1 MTIAKTV
8 ETHLIDRGISY
19 DVITHSS
26 TGSSSET
33 AQSAHVSGDRI
44 AKGVVVKDSGGYL
57 LAVVPGEHYLDVKSL
72 GEQLS
77 RDLQMADESELG
89 NLFTDCE
96 EGAVPALGIAYGLT
110 TLVDESLLRQPE
122 LYFEAGDHESLIH
135 VKEADF
141 EVLMEGAEFGAFS
154 HHRL

>member
-1 MTIAKTV
+1 MTIAQTV
-8 ETHLIDRGISY
+8 EKHLIERGVNY
-19 DVITHSS
+19 DVITHAP

-44 AKGVVVKDSGGYL
+44 AKGVVVKDSAGYL
-57 LAVVPGEHYLDVKSL
+57 LAVVPAEHYLDLKSL
-72 GEQLS
+72 GEHLN

-89 NLFTDCE
+89 ELFVDCK
-96 EGAVPALGIAYGLT
+96 EGAVPALGIAYGLK
-110 TLVDESLLRQPE
+110 TLVDQALLKQPE

-135 VKEADF
+135 VPEADF
-141 EVLMEGAEFGAFS
+141 EILMEGAEFSTFS

>member
-1 MTIAKTV
+1 MTIAQTV
-8 ETHLIDRGISY
+8 QNHLTNRSIHY
-19 DVITHSS
+19 DVITHSP

-33 AQSAHVSGDRI
+33 AQSAHVPGDRI
-44 AKGVVVKDSGGYL
+44 AKGVLVKDSSDYL

-72 GEQLS
+72 GEHLN

-89 NLFTDCE
+89 KLFVDCK

-110 TLVDESLLRQPE
+110 TLVDESLLEQPE

-141 EVLMEGAEFGAFS
+141 EILMEGAEYGVFS

>member
-1 MTIAKTV
+1 MTIAQTV
-8 ETHLIDRGISY
+8 QKHLKDRKIDY
-19 DVITHSS
+19 DVITHSP

-33 AQSAHVSGDRI
+33 AQSAHVPGDRI
-44 AKGVVVKDSGGYL
+44 AKGVVVKDSSDYL

-72 GEQLS
+72 GEHLN
-77 RDLQMADESELG
+77 RDLEMADESELG
-89 NLFTDCE
+89 KLFIDCK

-110 TLVDESLLRQPE
+110 TLVDEGLLKQPE
-122 LYFEAGDHESLIH
+122 LYFEAGDHESLIQ

-141 EVLMEGAEFGAFS
+141 EVLMEGAEFGVFS

>member
-1 MTIAKTV
+1 MTIAQTV
-8 ETHLIDRGISY
+8 QNHLKDRSIHY
-19 DVITHSS
+19 DVITHTP

-33 AQSAHVSGDRI
+33 AQSAHVPGNRI
-44 AKGVVVKDSGGYL
+44 AKGVVVKDSSDYL

-72 GEQLS
+72 GEYLD
-77 RDLQMADESELG
+77 RDLEMADESELG
-89 NLFTDCE
+89 KLFMDCKQ
-96 EGAVPALGIAYGLT
+96 GAVPALGIAYGLT
-110 TLVDESLLRQPE
+110 TLVDECLLNQPE
-122 LYFEAGDHESLIH
+122 LYFEAGDHESLIQ